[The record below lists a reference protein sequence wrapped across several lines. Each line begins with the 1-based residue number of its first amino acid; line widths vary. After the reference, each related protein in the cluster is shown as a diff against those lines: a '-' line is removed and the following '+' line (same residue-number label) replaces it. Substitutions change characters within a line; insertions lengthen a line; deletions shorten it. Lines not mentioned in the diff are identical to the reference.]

1 MMLAFR
7 FDLLFAAL
15 PLAPVEVLAAPLPFL
30 FMLLSGPFR
39 ASDMLRLD
47 LHLLFNCLLFNALLR
62 LGLLG
67 CFRLG
72 LCGYAPAH
80 HQQTDR
86 KTYG

>member
-1 MMLAFR
+1 MPAFR

-15 PLAPVEVLAAPLPFL
+15 PLALVEVLAAPLPFL
-30 FMLLSGPFR
+30 FVLLSGPFR
-39 ASDMLRLD
+39 ATDVLRLD

-62 LGLLG
+62 LWLLG

-72 LCGYAPAH
+72 LRGYVPAD